1 MQSKFYFFLTV
12 FIQIFEASFSVMK
25 GNSDSEDICRV
36 AFKAPK
42 FWEEDAELWF
52 AQVEAQFV
60 VSGITADQTKFNAV
74 IAALEPRILK
84 CVRDIIIKPPS
95 EDAYDELKSRV
106 LTYFE
111 QSESARLKLL
121 LNDLVLGDQRPS
133 QLLCEMESLNGDK
146 MNSSAIRT
154 LWLQRLP
161 HNVQQILGVC
171 SDDTSDN
178 KKLAKI
184 ADKIYETSGNVIAA
198 SDVRIDNSSFQTLR
212 NEIADL
218 KVRIEEISRKPMAHN
233 ARKRTRSFQNNG
245 VRAKSPARTKK
256 YCWYHF
262 KFKNDARKCV
272 PPCKWSENS

>member
-1 MQSKFYFFLTV
+1 M
-12 FIQIFEASFSVMK
+12 FIQLCELPFSVME
-25 GNSDSEDICRV
+25 GGTDSQDICRV

-42 FWEEDAELWF
+42 FWEADAELWF

-60 VSGITADQTKFNAV
+60 ISGITADKTKFNAV

-95 EDAYDELKSRV
+95 EDAYKELKCRV
-106 LTYFE
+106 LSYFE
-111 QSESARLKLL
+111 QSESSRLKLL
-121 LNDLVLGDQRPS
+121 LSDLVLGDQRPS

-171 SDDTSDN
+171 SDDATDN

-184 ADKIYETSGNVIAA
+184 ADKIYETSGNIIAA
-198 SDVRIDNSSFQTLR
+198 SDVRIDSSPLQALR

-218 KVRIEEISRKPMAHN
+218 KLKVEEISRKPMTHF

-245 VRAKSPARTKK
+245 VRSKSPAKSKK

-262 KFKNDARKCV
+262 KFKSDARKCV
-272 PPCKWSENS
+272 PPCQWSGNS